1 MELIIHPMNQEHP
14 ALKLLTELLDVSSVS
29 GYEATMAVCV
39 RAILD
44 RMSVDH
50 ETDPAG
56 NVLVRLPGRQ
66 FDAPLVCLA
75 AHMDEIG
82 MVVNR
87 VEDDGALHVI
97 RSGGLYPWKLGEG
110 PVVIVGDVEHVT
122 GILSMGSTHTADAA
136 ERTITWADVRVI
148 TGLTRAQLAAAGVR
162 PGSPVAPIH
171 DHRGPILL
179 GDPAD
184 PLLAA
189 WTLDDRMGVATLL
202 RLLAALREQDVQP
215 RHPTIIAFTVGE
227 EVGGLGAKALCQRE
241 DPQIFIAVDGAPI
254 PPEADLVLDDRPGMW
269 TKDSRAH
276 YDPRLLRDFAALARA
291 AGTEVQFV
299 AYTGNASDAS
309 MAHYAGYA
317 PRIACFGH
325 VRENSH
331 GYEVARLRV
340 FDNVLN
346 TLVHFMRDWRE

>member
-1 MELIIHPMNQEHP
+1 MHPLNQKHP

-29 GYEATMAVCV
+29 GHEAAMAVRV

-44 RMSVDH
+44 RMGVSH

-56 NVLVRLPGRQ
+56 NVLVRLSGRQ
-66 FDAPLVCLA
+66 PDAPLVCLA

-82 MVVNR
+82 MVINR

-110 PVVIVGDVEHVT
+110 PVEITGDVETIT

-136 ERTITWADVRVI
+136 DRTITWADVRII
-148 TGLTRAQLAAAGVR
+148 TGLNCEQLAVAGVR
-162 PGSPVAPIH
+162 PGSPAAPIRE
-171 DHRGPILL
+171 HRGPILF

-184 PLLAA
+184 PLVAA
-189 WTLDDRMGVATLL
+189 WTLDDRMGVVTLV
-202 RLLAALREQDVQP
+202 RLLAALREQEIQP
-215 RHPTIIAFTVGE
+215 QHPTIIAFTVGE
-227 EVGGLGAKALCQRE
+227 EVGGLGAKALCQHA

-254 PPEADLVLDDRPGMW
+254 PPEADLALDDRPGMW
-269 TKDSRAH
+269 SKDSLAH
-276 YDPRLLRDFAALARA
+276 YDPRLLRDFAALAKT

-309 MAHYAGYA
+309 LAHYAGYA

-340 FDNVLN
+340 FDSVLN
-346 TLVHFMRDWRE
+346 TLIHFVRDWRDGW